1 MSFLETIKAD
11 IEGFLQK
18 NPIGKAI
25 EKDAVLAWNELV
37 AVAEHDLKNIV
48 EQMAEAVLTVLA
60 SPSVLSPQAVA
71 IAAITAGIESA
82 VAGFKTAG
90 HDISV
95 QTLTTLATTV
105 VNQCSVKPV

>member
-1 MSFLETIKAD
+1 MTYWDTIKEITDA
-11 IEGFLQK
+11 FFHK